1 MSVAEA
7 VHASEDEV
15 FADFCRRI
23 RVDNIREYED
33 VQLRVAEAQTEARM
47 RYTAQM
53 NRLQRQLEFENEQL
67 EHTQSRLRVLD
78 KNLKTDQRN
87 LSQLE
92 ADKAELEKEIG
103 STEHEVEQIKHDI
116 EDLQGK
122 LFEVGAELDEIKR
135 RSHKAT
141 KAFDRTLKEVAA
153 WARPSGRP
161 QPSNPVLSAMLTFDA
176 FRSVQNDTIAK
187 LGSERASIY
196 RRCKIEDLDV
206 PLEQGSL
213 ADVSLQDLDVR
224 PSPAPLS
231 HAGPL
236 TPL

>member
-1 MSVAEA
+1 MLRDVRPLRPRSPKPAVGPAVADPVEPPFVPLQRRASLATVEEEAVSVSEA

-153 WARPSGRP
+153 WARPSG
-161 QPSNPVLSAMLTFDA
+161 PSHRRTLSC
-176 FRSVQNDTIAK
+176 V
-187 LGSERASIY
+187 
-196 RRCKIEDLDV
+196 RC
-206 PLEQGSL
+206 
-213 ADVSLQDLDVR
+213 
-224 PSPAPLS
+224 
-231 HAGPL
+231 
-236 TPL
+236 